1 MTIRSIQITSSK
13 LFYKII
19 LQMPDFNDFNPALP
33 IPIKWSIGPNRFN
46 QEEEQLSF
54 TIPVESITHLIDHLQ
69 NLVNTKT
76 QEGVVYDPRKKDQ
89 NKGKVKAK
97 VVYLNSKVMT
107 GEYGTFGLINP
118 QKIENAPNTQGL
130 F

>member
-1 MTIRSIQITSSK
+1 
-13 LFYKII
+13 
-19 LQMPDFNDFNPALP
+19 MPDFNDFNPALP
-33 IPIKWSIGPNRFN
+33 IPIKWSIGRNRFN
-46 QEEEQLSF
+46 QEEEQLVL

-76 QEGVVYDPRKKDQ
+76 QEGTVYDPRKKDQ

-107 GEYGTFGLINP
+107 GEYGPFGLINP

>member
-1 MTIRSIQITSSK
+1 MTIRSIQIISSK

-33 IPIKWSIGPNRFN
+33 IPIKWSIGRNRFN
-46 QEEEQLSF
+46 QEEEQLVL

-89 NKGKVKAK
+89 NKGKAKAK
-97 VVYLNSKVMT
+97 VIYLNSKVLT
-107 GEYGTFGLINP
+107 GEYGPFGLFNP